1 MAAEDEDGVDDPPLV
16 DDQALVEEFG
26 RQIGGAMG
34 WPRTAGRAAAVLM
47 LHDGPMTLA
56 QLQRTLGASK
66 GSVSETTRLLI
77 TSGTVARFKE
87 PGRRHFV
94 YQWREDAWI
103 GCLQHQLDQTAQL
116 LALAESAQAR
126 TGHLPAPQRGRIRE
140 MAEYYR
146 LVVSRLEALH
156 EEYSA
161 GWRARHP
168 DGES

>member
-1 MAAEDEDGVDDPPLV
+1 MAAENEHDVDPPLV
-16 DDQALVEEFG
+16 DDQALVEDFG

-34 WPRTAGRAAAVLM
+34 WPRMAGRAAAVLM
-47 LHDGPMTLA
+47 LHDEPMTLA

-66 GSVSETTRLLI
+66 GSVSETTRLLM

-87 PGRRHFV
+87 PGARHFV

-103 GCLQHQLDQTAQL
+103 GCLQHQIDQTAQL
-116 LALAESAQAR
+116 LALAENAR
-126 TGHLPAPQRGRIRE
+126 TRTEHLPAPQRERVRE
-140 MAEYYR
+140 MSEYYR

-156 EEYSA
+156 EEYAA
-161 GWRARHP
+161 GWWARRP

>member
-1 MAAEDEDGVDDPPLV
+1 MAAEDEGGVDGS
-16 DDQALVEEFG
+16 LVEDFG
-26 RQIGGAMG
+26 RHIGGAMG

-47 LHDGPMTLA
+47 LHDGPMTLS
-56 QLQRTLGASK
+56 QLQRALGASK

-87 PGRRHFV
+87 PGARHFV

-103 GCLQHQLDQTAQL
+103 GCLQHQIDQTAQL
-116 LALAESAQAR
+116 LALAENAR
-126 TGHLPAPQRGRIRE
+126 TRTEHLPVPQRERVRE
-140 MAEYYR
+140 MSEYYR
-146 LVVSRLEALH
+146 LVVSRLEALY
-156 EEYSA
+156 EEYAA